1 MGGTKVIKG
10 GFYMAKLSDNQL
22 FQLKLE
28 ILRLER
34 KNLRSKAKTE
44 QRMSDEIQK
53 IIVEYSKMVRD

>member
-1 MGGTKVIKG
+1 MS
-10 GFYMAKLSDNQL
+10 KLDDDQL

-28 ILRLER
+28 ILQLER

-53 IIVEYSKMVRD
+53 IIVQYSKMVRD

>member
-1 MGGTKVIKG
+1 
-10 GFYMAKLSDNQL
+10 MAKLNDNQL
-22 FQLKLE
+22 FELKLQ
-28 ILRLER
+28 ILRMER

>member
-1 MGGTKVIKG
+1 
-10 GFYMAKLSDNQL
+10 MAKLSDNQL

>member
-1 MGGTKVIKG
+1 
-10 GFYMAKLSDNQL
+10 MAKLNDNQL

>member
-1 MGGTKVIKG
+1 
-10 GFYMAKLSDNQL
+10 MAKLTDNQL
-22 FQLKLE
+22 FELKLQ
-28 ILRLER
+28 ILRMER

>member
-1 MGGTKVIKG
+1 
-10 GFYMAKLSDNQL
+10 MAKLNDNQL

-28 ILRLER
+28 ILRHER